1 MLSVQSFTNYIQNKV
16 ETHTDQP
23 SDRAMSWLAFKRK
36 MFRIRMHRFYTMN
49 TDCSETEKKRKLSG
63 SSSRYSYVEMLG
75 SAWDSGLR
83 KLCLGM
89 GNYVMGIGLWQWL
102 KSVDGIG
109 RKQLPLGDTLQ
120 YLFFWYIEESPLLQ
134 LRVFYFMCLRWV
146 QILVLQMHDKLII
159 KSRAN

>member
-89 GNYVMGIGLWQWL
+89 GNYVMGIGL
-102 KSVDGIG
+102 
-109 RKQLPLGDTLQ
+109 
-120 YLFFWYIEESPLLQ
+120 
-134 LRVFYFMCLRWV
+134 
-146 QILVLQMHDKLII
+146 
-159 KSRAN
+159 